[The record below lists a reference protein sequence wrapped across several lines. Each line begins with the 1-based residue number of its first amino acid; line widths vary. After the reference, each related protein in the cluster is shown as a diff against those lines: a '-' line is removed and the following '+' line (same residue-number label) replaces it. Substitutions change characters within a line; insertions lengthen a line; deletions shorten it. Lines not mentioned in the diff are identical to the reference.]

1 VTVLRYVGNFIELGY
16 DDYSDAPSLAATRGK
31 RREGNTAALVAY
43 LNAGITLVFA
53 PGFDQDVLDGKSDAG
68 SSSIA
73 TDGTYAWP
81 RTLAYYVERYDVAL
95 PDDFEKH
102 VAGNRWRVP
111 EGIRIGTLVL
121 PDPA

>member
-1 VTVLRYVGNFIELGY
+1 MTVLRYVGNFIELGY
-16 DDYSDAPSLAATRGK
+16 DDYPDAPSLAATRGK
-31 RREGNTAALVAY
+31 RREDNKAALVAY
-43 LNAGITLVFA
+43 LNAGVTLVFA
-53 PGFDQDVLDGKSDAG
+53 PGFEKDVLDHTSDAG

-95 PDDFEKH
+95 PDKFEKH
-102 VAGNRWRVP
+102 VADNKWHVP

-121 PDPA
+121 PDPT

>member
-1 VTVLRYVGNFIELGY
+1 MTVLRYVGNFVELGY

-31 RREGNTAALVAY
+31 RGADNKAALVAY
-43 LNAGITLVFA
+43 LNAGIILVFA
-53 PGFDQDVLDGKSDAG
+53 PGFEQDVLDGKSDAG

-95 PDDFEKH
+95 PDEFEQH
-102 VAGNRWRVP
+102 VARNSWRVP
-111 EGIRIGTLVL
+111 EGIRIGPLVL